1 MYSRSVIRSLLVILL
16 ALASSIPALA
26 ISVNEYPIPS
36 GGRPYHIVTGPDGN
50 IWFTIRNRARIGRI
64 TTEGVIT
71 EFPLPNPLSSA
82 HEIITG
88 PDGNLWF
95 TEEASRGEYRICR
108 ITPGGVITEFPLP
121 NPSSFPL
128 SLINGNNGALWYH
141 SINKFVRFAINGTV
155 TEYPIPNSTRLGGIF
170 AALAADASGNIHCI
184 QVRQYE
190 SLITEYFHIKL
201 TPDGVLTERSL
212 GELSSYSKFS
222 RSVWHLASGPDGNI
236 WYSVGIFDVFSGVS
250 IFCGFFRLS
259 ESPALS
265 SISTGSN
272 APIRFISAPDGS
284 FWFFSSTGYVN
295 NIIGKASID
304 GKVIQYE
311 TRGLPSFEG
320 LTVGPDGNIWLL
332 EGERNSIVK
341 LTPDSPTGAVVT
353 RATSFVAGS
362 VAPDSVAT
370 VFGSSLAPATET
382 ANTLPLPTTL
392 AGVSVKIRDSGGG
405 ERAAQLFFVS
415 PSQINLLIPSGTSM
429 GNATVTVTGEGGR
442 TIIDGTMI
450 IDDITPGLFA
460 ANSTGSG
467 VAAAVVLRVKA
478 DGSQVYEPVA
488 RLDENNNLV
497 AAPIDL
503 GPETDQVYLILYGSG
518 IRGNSNLGDVG
529 ALYGIR
535 GLPVVFAGAQG
546 DFEGLDQVNVLLPRD
561 IPTRG
566 EQNVE
571 LRVAGKRTNKVRI
584 NIK

>member
-16 ALASSIPALA
+16 AISSSIPAFA

-36 GGRPYHIVTGPDGN
+36 GGTPNHIVTGPDGN
-50 IWFTIRNRARIGRI
+50 IWFTFRNRASIGRL
-64 TTEGVIT
+64 TPEGVIT

-82 HEIITG
+82 EEIVAG
-88 PDGNLWF
+88 PDGNVWF
-95 TEEASRGEYRICR
+95 TEEASRGEYRIGR
-108 ITPGGVITEFPLP
+108 ITPGGVVTEFPLP

-128 SLINGNNGALWYH
+128 SLINGNNGALYYH
-141 SINKFVRFAINGTV
+141 SINKLVRFAINGTV

-170 AALAADASGNIHCI
+170 AALAADASGNVHCI
-184 QVRQYE
+184 QTRQYE

-201 TPDGVLTERSL
+201 TPDGALTERSL
-212 GELSSYSKFS
+212 GGLPTYNI
-222 RSVWHLASGPDGNI
+222 WHLAPGPDGNI
-236 WYSVGIFDVFSGVS
+236 WYSVGSYDPSLPGFTLFNGFS
-250 IFCGFFRLS
+250 RLS
-259 ESPALS
+259 DAPGSS

-272 APIRFISAPDGS
+272 APIRFISVPDGS
-284 FWFFSSTGYVN
+284 FWFFSSTGYVS
-295 NIIGKASID
+295 NIIGKATID
-304 GKVIQYE
+304 GKFIQYE
-311 TRGLPSFEG
+311 TGGLPRFQG
-320 LTVGPDGNIWLL
+320 LTAGPDGNIWFI
-332 EGERNSIVK
+332 EGERNLIVK

-362 VAPDSVAT
+362 VAPDSIAT

-382 ANTLPLPTTL
+382 GTSLPLPTTL
-392 AGVSVKIRDSGGG
+392 ASVSVKIKDSGGV

-415 PSQINLLIPSGTSM
+415 SSQINCLIPSGTSM
-429 GNATVTVTGEGGR
+429 GNATVTVTDAGGR
-442 TIIDGTMI
+442 TIIEGKMI

-478 DGSQVYEPVA
+478 DGSQAYEPVA
-488 RLDENNNLV
+488 RLDKSNNLV

-503 GPETDQVYLILYGSG
+503 GPESDQVYLILYGSG
-518 IRGNSNLGDVG
+518 IRGNSNLRDVN

-546 DFEGLDQVNVLLPRD
+546 GFEGLDQVNVLLPRD

-571 LRVAGKRTNKVRI
+571 LTVAGRRTNKVRI